1 MDIDAIMQSQ
11 DKILEDRGLVK
22 KGDLSLRAFCQR
34 KARENSQQETKRQ
47 LVMQLINQKKKK
59 TKKPLPNLFD
69 EVEAENPNWMDSF

>member
-22 KGDLSLRAFCQR
+22 KGDLLSLRAFCQR

-47 LVMQLINQKKKK
+47 LVMQLINQKNKK

-69 EVEAENPNWMDSF
+69 EVEARKG

>member
-11 DKILEDRGLVK
+11 DKIFEDRGVVR
-22 KGDLSLRAFCQR
+22 KGDLLSLRAFCQR
-34 KARENSQQETKRQ
+34 KARENSQQETKCQ

-69 EVEAENPNWMDSF
+69 EVEARKG